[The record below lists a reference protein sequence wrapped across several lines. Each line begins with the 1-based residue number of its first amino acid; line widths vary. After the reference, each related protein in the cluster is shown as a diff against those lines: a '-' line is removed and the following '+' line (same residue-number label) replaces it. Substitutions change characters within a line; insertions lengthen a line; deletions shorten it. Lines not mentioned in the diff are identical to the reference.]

1 MGELQ
6 NNIHTA
12 KKPSNLPA
20 LSAVTLCQESA
31 PVLRDGLGFTVT
43 RPAHQATTVR
53 AAESCVFVLMEP
65 TVMAS
70 LELVSVH
77 QDT

>member
-12 KKPSNLPA
+12 KNLLIFL

-31 PVLRDGLGFTVT
+31 PVLRDGPGFTVT
-43 RPAHQATTVR
+43 RPAHQVTTAR